1 MRLPSNIVL
10 ARIFFVIAAGLLVLV
25 FTHKREAPAQQ
36 PVVAAASEE
45 GTVTKYIAEVERKN
59 ELERDEI
66 EQTRKLAKLA
76 QAKKDSVECKFW
88 TQQKASS
95 SKPNPKTDE
104 KIAHFCEME
113 ATVAPI

>member
-25 FTHKREAPAQQ
+25 FTHKREAPAA
-36 PVVAAASEE
+36 VAPIAAPNENA
-45 GTVTKYIAEVERKN
+45 VNNYIAEVEKKN

-66 EQTRKLAKLA
+66 EQAHKIAKLAKE
-76 QAKKDSVECKFW
+76 KKDSVECQFW
-88 TQQKASS
+88 TQQKAKS

-104 KIAHFCEME
+104 KITQFCELE
-113 ATVAPI
+113 ATIAPL

>member
-1 MRLPSNIVL
+1 MVL
-10 ARIFFVIAAGLLVLV
+10 ARIFFVIAAGLLVLI
-25 FTHKREAPAQQ
+25 FTHKREKPVQP
-36 PVVAAASEE
+36 PVVTESSE

-66 EQTRKLAKLA
+66 EQARKLAKLA

-95 SKPNPKTDE
+95 SKPNAKTDE

-113 ATVAPI
+113 TTVAPI